1 MKWMDL
7 FCSAS
12 FRSIEK
18 SHIKKEQIGPT
29 KEITKLFER
38 EVHIIIKRQNGT
50 NDELSRL

>member
-12 FRSIEK
+12 FHSIEK

-29 KEITKLFER
+29 KEITKLFLKESAHYYK
-38 EVHIIIKRQNGT
+38 EAKWH
-50 NDELSRL
+50 

>member
-12 FRSIEK
+12 FHSIEK

-29 KEITKLFER
+29 KEITKLFLKESAHYYK
-38 EVHIIIKRQNGT
+38 EANGT
-50 NDELSRL
+50 NDELSNL